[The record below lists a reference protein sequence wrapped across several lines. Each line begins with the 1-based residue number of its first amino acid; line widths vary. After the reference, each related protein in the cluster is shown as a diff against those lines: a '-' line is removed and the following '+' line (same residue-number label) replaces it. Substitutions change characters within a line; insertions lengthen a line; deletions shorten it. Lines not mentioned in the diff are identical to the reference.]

1 MLFDFPFP
9 LRAHLKFQCS
19 FTTGH
24 DLLCIISSGKD
35 KLSSN
40 SAFLHGMDSD
50 NICKDTTQDKSQR
63 MLNYTKNN
71 TKRQLNSDDGG
82 KFQAKKSLTNNLKP
96 IKMPSLSHSIDDLV
110 GKRTSQRVREKGVE
124 TLSDLGSAFRKVEK
138 PHNTS
143 LGDHAS
149 CAVSL
154 PSFSTISKTV
164 CYPAR
169 ASSPQTVIPTCM
181 SAALSGPS
189 SFAAQLAHIPILAS
203 PLKDQPSV
211 LSLSSQT
218 CPIIKP
224 LTSAVASIVHAN
236 PSLSVTPRMSL
247 YVPRIPLM
255 PHAPSFAVHGASLL
269 SAAGS
274 AERSIQAHHSAFA
287 DQIPPGLLEMCRA
300 TIPSVGPLTESFA
313 ANIRN
318 NDNLAKTA
326 LFADRHISSLAFLKS
341 TNPMVEKLLQCTNPT
356 LLSSPINALNLS
368 QNWCAKC
375 NATFRMTSDLVYHM
389 R

>member
-24 DLLCIISSGKD
+24 DLLRIISSGKD

-96 IKMPSLSHSIDDLV
+96 RKMPSLSHSIDDLV

-149 CAVSL
+149 CTVSL

-164 CYPAR
+164 CSPAR
-169 ASSPQTVIPTCM
+169 ACSPQTVIPTCM
-181 SAALSGPS
+181 SAVLSDPS

-236 PSLSVTPRMSL
+236 PSLSVTPRMGL

-255 PHAPSFAVHGASLL
+255 SHAPPFAVHGASLL

-274 AERSIQAHHSAFA
+274 AERSIQAHHSAYA

-318 NDNLAKTA
+318 NDTLAKTA